1 VTPWNVSLGTDKW
14 MDGLRKEN
22 SLCDSFQLNLAKVR
36 EYERNSFPFPN
47 INVCLQNTTDQGW
60 LRRVFLVRVERTEGV
75 VGGGGVGLVTPCR
88 TIGSGLDGVALLPA
102 ELEATSRMG
111 TRAPVRP
118 LE

>member
-1 VTPWNVSLGTDKW
+1 MFAEQDRP
-14 MDGLRKEN
+14 GLASKG
-22 SLCDSFQLNLAKVR
+22 V
-36 EYERNSFPFPN
+36 P
-47 INVCLQNTTDQGW
+47 G
-60 LRRVFLVRVERTEGV
+60 RVERTEGV
-75 VGGGGVGLVTPCR
+75 VGGGGVVGLVAPCR